1 MNDLTARVA
10 ASMATRRDTAM
21 TAVVVLTSFHHD
33 GYDMRR
39 IFVLPTSWAGWG
51 LFIAFVALVL
61 AGIWPVIGWV
71 NRAGKKGST
80 NSQKQYLLAEVAKPM
95 KNCAHNVMEPEVS
108 VARQHSQ
115 YSMTKGDILLALIG
129 LRRR

>member
-1 MNDLTARVA
+1 
-10 ASMATRRDTAM
+10 MATRRDTAM
-21 TAVVVLTSFHHD
+21 TAVGVLTSFHHD

-71 NRAGKKGST
+71 NRATLVMGLPLLVVMSRELLYEQPRIILGKIV
-80 NSQKQYLLAEVAKPM
+80 LF
-95 KNCAHNVMEPEVS
+95 
-108 VARQHSQ
+108 
-115 YSMTKGDILLALIG
+115 
-129 LRRR
+129 